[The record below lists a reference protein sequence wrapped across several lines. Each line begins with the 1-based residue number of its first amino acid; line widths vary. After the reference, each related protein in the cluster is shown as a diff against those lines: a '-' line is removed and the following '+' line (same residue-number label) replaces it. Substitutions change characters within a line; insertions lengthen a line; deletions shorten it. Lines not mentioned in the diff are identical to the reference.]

1 MKKNA
6 NKKDEVS
13 FSAIIEDTFCMI
25 PSKKQLKRAL
35 KKYNE
40 GRATE
45 DDMFILNLYGCFCR
59 ITDRRDRTLI
69 KKDSGGI

>member
-1 MKKNA
+1 MKKNV

-13 FSAIIEDTFCMI
+13 ISAIIEDSFCMM
-25 PSKKQLKRAL
+25 PSTKQLKRAL

-59 ITDRRDRTLI
+59 ITERRDR
-69 KKDSGGI
+69 KKVI